1 MNNEIILEMRQVS
14 KYYPGVKALEDINFQ
29 LEKGEIH
36 ALVGENGAGKS
47 TLIKVL
53 SGAIQ
58 QDQGEIIIESEK
70 AGLLNPCKSEKLG
83 ISVIYQEFNLIPYLT
98 VSENI
103 FLGNELKGRL
113 ITDEKKMNHETKTL
127 LDTLGIDI
135 NPATRIRNLSVAY
148 QQIVE
153 IAKSLSKKARILIF
167 DEPSAPL
174 SNREVEKLLDMVK
187 KLKESGVSI
196 IYISHRI
203 EEIFQIS
210 DRVSVMRDGRL
221 IKTMP
226 VKDTS
231 RSELIKLM
239 VGRDLSNYYPASQT
253 ITGEIILSVEG
264 LENPKLK
271 GISFSL
277 KKGEILGI
285 AGLVGAGRTELA
297 RAVFGSDNIS
307 KGQIVLKGAAVQ
319 IKGPSDAIKLGIGLI
334 PEDRKRQ
341 GLILGQ
347 TVKENCTLANL
358 KKISRFKMVRS
369 KLEKEFVQT
378 MIRTLLIKCT
388 GVGQTVK
395 NLSGGNQQ
403 KVVLAKWLF
412 TDSEI
417 LIFDEPTRGI
427 DVGAKQEIYELM
439 RKLTNEGKSLI
450 VISSEMQELIGMSDR
465 IAVMHEGRINGI
477 LEKNEINQNAVLDLA
492 AGGQIKKESRLC

>member
-1 MNNEIILEMRQVS
+1 MGNEIILEMRQVS
-14 KYYPGVKALEDINFQ
+14 KYYPSVRALENISFQ
-29 LEKGEIH
+29 LRRGEIH

-47 TLIKVL
+47 TLIKIL
-53 SGAIQ
+53 SGAIE
-58 QDQGEIIIESEK
+58 QDQGGIFFEGAEI
-70 AGLLNPCKSEKLG
+70 GPLDPRKSENLG

-103 FLGNELKGRL
+103 FLGSEKKGRL
-113 ITDEKKMNHETKTL
+113 LVDDKRMRLETQRL
-127 LDTLGIDI
+127 LDSLGVGIE
-135 NPATRIRNLSVAY
+135 PEAQVKSLSIAY

-153 IAKSLSKKARILIF
+153 IAKSLSKKTKVLIL

-174 SNREVEKLLDMVK
+174 SNREVEKLLKLVK
-187 KLKESGVSI
+187 RLKKNGVSI

-203 EEIFQIS
+203 EEIFEIS
-210 DRVSVMRDGRL
+210 DRVSVLRDGCL
-221 IKTMP
+221 VKTMP
-226 VKDTS
+226 TGETD
-231 RSELIKLM
+231 RAELIKLM
-239 VGRDLSNYYPASQT
+239 VGRDLANYYPESRT
-253 ITGEIILSVEG
+253 TPEEEILSVEQF
-264 LENPKLK
+264 ENKKLK

-297 RAVFGSDNIS
+297 RAIFGSDSIS
-307 KGQIVLKGAAVQ
+307 GGKIKRRGEAVQ
-319 IKGPSDAIKLGIGLI
+319 IKSPSDAIRFGIGLI

-358 KKISRFKMVRS
+358 KKLSRLNLIKS
-369 KLEKEFVQT
+369 KQEKEAVKKL
-378 MIRTLLIKCT
+378 IETLLIKCAGET
-388 GVGQTVK
+388 QQVK

-427 DVGAKQEIYELM
+427 DIGAKQEIYELM
-439 RKLTNEGKSLI
+439 RKLTAEGKSLI

-465 IAVMHEGRINGI
+465 ILVMHEGRINGI
-477 LEKNEINQNAVLDLA
+477 LQKGEITQDAVLDLA
-492 AGGQIKKESRLC
+492 AGGTKKENRVC